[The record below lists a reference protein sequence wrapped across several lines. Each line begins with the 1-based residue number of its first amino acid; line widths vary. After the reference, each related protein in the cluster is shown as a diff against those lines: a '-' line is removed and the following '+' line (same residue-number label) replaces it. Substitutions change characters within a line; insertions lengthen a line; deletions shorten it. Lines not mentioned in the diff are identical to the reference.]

1 MILPKAGVDGNELYL
16 QLQNQLRLQNRELI
30 SKLVSRAGLSTDK
43 VVLEVSS
50 EKSSGSS
57 KKKRKKTKKTFED
70 ASTNTEGG
78 NSSSSKINNS
88 NSSSS
93 NSDEGYR

>member
-1 MILPKAGVDGNELYL
+1 MILSKEGVDGNELYL

-30 SKLVSRAGLSTDK
+30 SKLVSRAGLLTDK

-50 EKSSGSS
+50 EKSGGGS

-78 NSSSSKINNS
+78 SSSSNINNS

>member
-1 MILPKAGVDGNELYL
+1 MILPKDGVDGNELYL

-43 VVLEVSS
+43 VVLVVSS
-50 EKSSGSS
+50 EKSGGSS
-57 KKKRKKTKKTFED
+57 KKKRKKTFED

-78 NSSSSKINNS
+78 S
-88 NSSSS
+88 SSSS
-93 NSDEGYR
+93 NNSDDGYR